1 MIGCKQTNA
10 MVSMIYEK
18 QFKITSA
25 TNKRFSSGEMVNF
38 VQVDAMKLQMFS

>member
-10 MVSMIYEK
+10 LVALIYEK
-18 QFKITSA
+18 QFKISTA

-38 VQVDAMKLQMFS
+38 VQVDAMKL